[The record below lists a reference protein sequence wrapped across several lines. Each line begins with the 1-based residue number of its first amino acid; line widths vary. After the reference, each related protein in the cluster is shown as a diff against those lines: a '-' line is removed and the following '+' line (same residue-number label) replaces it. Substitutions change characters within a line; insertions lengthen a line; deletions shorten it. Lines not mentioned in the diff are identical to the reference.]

1 MSISFAIYIE
11 IWYRLRME
19 PEKMA
24 TKIYKVKKKLNL
36 LFIGCLILASS
47 FLLVP
52 ADKMFALLDWA
63 GFDATTISDIVSTS
77 TTNKHAHM
85 EAAFSPQQGAIDL
98 VLRTINSAEK
108 SIRVAAY
115 SFTYPPIAEA
125 LVNAHRRGV
134 DVKVVLDGKQREDK
148 HSVFRYL
155 KNNNIETR
163 VNFSYAIMHH
173 KFMIIDHKTLQLGS
187 FNYTKSAEK
196 RNAEN
201 VLVIREAPDILD
213 AYLRQWQKLWNESE

>member
-1 MSISFAIYIE
+1 MNDAILIAASINIFLTVWA
-11 IWYRLRME
+11 L
-19 PEKMA
+19 
-24 TKIYKVKKKLNL
+24 KIYKAKKKLNL
-36 LFIGCLILASS
+36 LFVGCLILASS
-47 FLLVP
+47 FLLMP
-52 ADKMFALLDWA
+52 ADKMFVLLDWV
-63 GFDATTISDIVSTS
+63 GFDATTISDIVPSPI
-77 TTNKHAHM
+77 TNRHAHM

-98 VLRTINSAEK
+98 VLRTVNSAEK

-125 LVNAHRRGV
+125 LVSAHRRGV

-148 HSVFRYL
+148 HSAFRYL
-155 KNNNIETR
+155 KKNNIETR
-163 VNFSYAIMHH
+163 VNFNYAIMHH
-173 KFMIIDHKTLQLGS
+173 KFMIIDNKTLQLGS

-201 VLVIREAPDILD
+201 VLVIREAPDIIA